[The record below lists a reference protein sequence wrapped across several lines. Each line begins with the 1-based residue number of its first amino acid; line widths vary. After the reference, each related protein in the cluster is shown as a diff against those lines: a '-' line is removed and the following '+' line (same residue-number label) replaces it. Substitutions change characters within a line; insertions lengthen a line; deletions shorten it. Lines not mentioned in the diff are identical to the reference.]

1 MKVKSQIGI
10 KNIVKRIIDDEVP
23 ALASELS
30 YSLILSFFPFLI
42 FLMTLIGY
50 LSLDTELVLWE
61 LSKVL
66 PDGAYKLVHDTV
78 LEVLQGRNVKLLSL
92 GFILSIWTSSTGF
105 RSVIKGLNKAYD
117 EKEKRSLIKVIII
130 SILCT
135 IGLTFIIVA
144 TLFLLVFGEALGRFL
159 MWKFFI
165 SGSFMSL
172 WNIVRYAIILTS
184 MILVFALLY
193 RYTPSKRLRW
203 REVIPG
209 AIFATIGWIVVSIG
223 FSFYVN
229 NFGNYSRL
237 YGSIGAVIV
246 LLTWLYLTSIII
258 MVGGEL
264 NAALAFD
271 RKVKENPNIL
281 R

>member
-1 MKVKSQIGI
+1 MDLKSKIGI
-10 KNIVKRIIDDEVP
+10 KHIIKRIIDDEVP

-50 LSLDTELVLWE
+50 LSLDTQLIMLE

-66 PDGAYKLVHDTV
+66 PDGAYKLVHDTI
-78 LEVLQGRNVKLLSL
+78 LEVLEGRNGRLLSL
-92 GFILSIWTSSTGF
+92 GFIISIWTSSTGF
-105 RSVIKGLNKAYD
+105 RGVIRGLNKAYD
-117 EKEKRSLIKVIII
+117 EKEKRSLLKVIII

-135 IGLTFIIVA
+135 IGLTFIIVV
-144 TLFLLVFGEALGRFL
+144 TLFLLVFGEVFGRFL
-159 MWKFFI
+159 IEKLVASDSFI
-165 SGSFMSL
+165 FL
-172 WNIVRYAIILTS
+172 WNIVRYIIILAS
-184 MILVFALLY
+184 MIFVFALLY

-209 AIFATIGWIVVSIG
+209 SIFSTIGWIVVSIG

-237 YGSIGAVIV
+237 YGSIGAVII

-271 RKVKENPNIL
+271 RRANDGNKK
-281 R
+281 

>member
-50 LSLDTELVLWE
+50 LSLDTELVLLQ
-61 LSKVL
+61 LSKIL

-78 LEVLQGRNVKLLSL
+78 LEVLQGKNSKLLSL
-92 GFILSIWTSSTGF
+92 GFIFSMWTASTGF
-105 RSVIKGLNKAYD
+105 RGVIRGLNKAYD
-117 EKEKRSLIKVIII
+117 EKEKRSLVKVIII

-135 IGLTFIIVA
+135 IGLTFIIVV
-144 TLFLLVFGEALGRFL
+144 TLLLLVFGELLGYFL
-159 MWKFFI
+159 IKKFSI
-165 SGSFMSL
+165 PESFMSL

-184 MILVFALLY
+184 MIFVFALLY

-203 REVIPG
+203 KEVIPG

-229 NFGNYSRL
+229 NFANYSRL

-246 LLTWLYLTSIII
+246 LLTWLYLTSITI
-258 MVGGEL
+258 MIGGEL

-271 RKVKENPNIL
+271 RKVK
-281 R
+281 RAQMS

>member
-1 MKVKSQIGI
+1 VKVKSQIGI
-10 KNIVKRIIDDEVP
+10 KNIVKRIVDDEVP

-50 LSLDTELVLWE
+50 LSLNTELILLE
-61 LSKVL
+61 LSKIL

-78 LEVLQGRNVKLLSL
+78 LEVLQGRNGKLLSL
-92 GFILSIWTSSTGF
+92 GFIFSIWTSSTGF
-105 RSVIKGLNKAYD
+105 RSVIRGLNKAYD
-117 EKEKRSLIKVIII
+117 EREKRSLIKVILI

-135 IGLTFIIVA
+135 IGLTFIIVV
-144 TLFLLVFGEALGRFL
+144 TLFLLVFGEIFGYFL
-159 MWKFFI
+159 IRKF
-165 SGSFMSL
+165 SAPESFMSL
-172 WNIVRYAIILTS
+172 WNIVRYVIILTS
-184 MILVFALLY
+184 MIFIFALLY

-203 REVIPG
+203 KEVTPG
-209 AIFATIGWIVVSIG
+209 AIFATIGWIVVSAG

-237 YGSIGAVIV
+237 YGSIGAVII

-271 RKVKENPNIL
+271 RKVNENPNIL
-281 R
+281 T

>member
-1 MKVKSQIGI
+1 MKLHIGVR
-10 KNIVKRIIDDEVP
+10 NIIKRIVDDEVP

-50 LSLDTELVLWE
+50 LAIDTEVVLLE
-61 LSKVL
+61 LSKIL

-78 LEVLQGRNVKLLSL
+78 LEVLQNRNGRLLSL
-92 GFILSIWTSSTGF
+92 GFVLSIWTSSTGF

-117 EKEKRSLIKVIII
+117 EKEKRSLIRVIII

-135 IGLTFIIVA
+135 IGLTFIIVI
-144 TLFLLVFGEALGRFL
+144 TLFLLVFGEALGKFL
-159 MWKFFI
+159 MWKFFAE
-165 SGSFMSL
+165 SSFMSL
-172 WNIVRYAIILTS
+172 WNILRYVIILTS
-184 MILVFALLY
+184 MIFVFALLY

-237 YGSIGAVIV
+237 YGSIGAVII

-271 RKVKENPNIL
+271 RKRKGSCS
-281 R
+281 

>member
-1 MKVKSQIGI
+1 MKVKPQIGI
-10 KNIVKRIIDDEVP
+10 KNIVKRVIDDEVP

-50 LSLDTELVLWE
+50 LSLDTELVLLQ
-61 LSKVL
+61 LSKIL

-78 LEVLQGRNVKLLSL
+78 LEVLQGKNSKLLSL
-92 GFILSIWTSSTGF
+92 GFIFSMWTASNGF
-105 RSVIKGLNKAYD
+105 RSVIRGLNKAYD
-117 EKEKRSLIKVIII
+117 EKEKRSFVKVMII

-135 IGLTFIIVA
+135 IGLTFIIVV
-144 TLFLLVFGEALGRFL
+144 TLLLLVFGELLGYFL
-159 MWKFFI
+159 IKKFSI
-165 SGSFMSL
+165 PESFMSL
-172 WNIVRYAIILTS
+172 WNMGRYAIILTS

-203 REVIPG
+203 KEVIPG

-229 NFGNYSRL
+229 NFANYSRL

-246 LLTWLYLTSIII
+246 LLTWLYLTSITI
-258 MVGGEL
+258 MIGGEL

-271 RKVKENPNIL
+271 RKAK
-281 R
+281 RAQMS